1 MKTYRVRWEIDLEAD
16 CNVTD
21 SCLEA
26 AKRALEI
33 QRNPDSIATVF
44 DVEDPDTGI
53 WKQIDLSYENGCLDE
68 EDK

>member
-16 CNVTD
+16 

-26 AKRALEI
+26 AERALEI

-44 DVEDPDTGI
+44 DVEDPDTGAQ
-53 WKQIDLSYENGCLDE
+53 KQVDPSYENGCVDE

>member
-1 MKTYRVRWEIDLEAD
+1 MKTYRVHWEIDLEAD
-16 CNVTD
+16 N
-21 SCLEA
+21 LLGA

-44 DVEDPDTGI
+44 DVKDPDTGI
-53 WKQIDLSYENGCLDE
+53 WKQIDLLYEDGYEDPCVDE